1 VAKTVKRIKLSGGKR
16 IVEENP
22 DTEAQAASPSPQNQN
37 EPEKASR
44 NMSLSV
50 LTAPFRYVANSWR
63 ELKQV
68 RWPNRRASWGL
79 TLAVILFTAFFSIVI
94 LILDALFQIL
104 FKEVLLK

>member
-1 VAKTVKRIKLSGGKR
+1 MAKTVKRIKLSGGKR

-22 DTEAQAASPSPQNQN
+22 GNEEQAAPSSPQDQ
-37 EPEKASR
+37 PEKNSR
-44 NMSLSV
+44 GMSLSV
-50 LTAPFRYVANSWR
+50 LAAPYRYVVNSWR

-79 TLAVILFTAFFSIVI
+79 TLAVILFTVFFSIII
-94 LILDALFQIL
+94 LVLDGAFQLL